1 MHIQD
6 EIETIYYTYSD
17 DVYHYLLSMS
27 RNPDIAE
34 DILQNTFMKV
44 MNGIATFKGNSSLK
58 TWIFTIARN
67 EYFHYLK
74 KSKSTVPLD
83 EGLQIKDN
91 IYDNYENKE
100 KVEEI
105 LNYIDKLEEPYRS
118 LMVLRLVND
127 ITFREIAI
135 ILNKTESWAR
145 VTFMRYKCKLVQD
158 LKEEL

>member
-58 TWIFTIARN
+58 TWIFTIARH